1 MISSMTGFGSAEGK
15 VGSVRVSIE
24 LRTVNHRFFNPSIK
38 LPGSF
43 TKWEGD
49 VRELLRQRI
58 ARGHVALT
66 ARIDR
71 DATVGAGINEER
83 FAEYVA
89 VLRALQERYGL
100 SATLDAS
107 TVLSLPDVVDGLA
120 HDAED
125 GSVDE
130 LLAVVEKAL
139 RALRVMRCDEGVRLY
154 GFVNERIDL
163 VAESVDRVAERAP
176 VRLADHGSRL
186 RKSVR
191 ELAGATNVDPQRLAQ
206 EVAILA
212 DRMDIS
218 EEIDRFRAHIDA
230 FRTTLLGSEHDAVGK
245 RLGFLLQE
253 MVREANTMGSKA
265 GDAPIL
271 SEVVAIKEEL
281 ERIREQ
287 VENVE

>member
-1 MISSMTGFGSAEGK
+1 MITSMTGFGSAEGK
-15 VGSVRVSIE
+15 VGSVRVSVE

-38 LPGSF
+38 LPAAFS
-43 TKWEGD
+43 KWESD
-49 VRELLRQRI
+49 VREVLRQQI
-58 ARGHVALT
+58 ARGHVAAT

-71 DATVGAGINEER
+71 DSTPGGGINERR
-83 FAEYVA
+83 FGEYVS
-89 VLRALQERYGL
+89 VLRGLQEKYGL
-100 SATLDAS
+100 SNELDAA
-107 TVLSLPDVVDGLA
+107 TVLSLPDVVNTLSQDEDDGTV
-120 HDAED
+120 E
-125 GSVDE
+125 E
-130 LLAVVEKAL
+130 LLTIVARAAL
-139 RALRVMRCDEGVRLY
+139 ALKTMRAEEGTRLAGFLR
-154 GFVNERIDL
+154 ERIDL
-163 VAESVDRVAERAP
+163 VGECVDSIAQRAP
-176 VRLADHGSRL
+176 IRLTEHGARL

-230 FRTTLLGSEHDAVGK
+230 FRASVDDNGSEAVGK

-265 GDAPIL
+265 ADAPIL
-271 SEVVAIKEEL
+271 SYVVAIKEEL

-287 VENVE
+287 VENIE